1 MANAAS
7 TIEIE
12 LEIRQAISRLN
23 SLQKEIGQ
31 TANQFEKV
39 TRASNNFEKGLAK
52 ARRILLL
59 FASALTIRE
68 LAKFSDQ
75 MTQFENRVKLATNS
89 LSQQIAVQQELFRV
103 AQRTA
108 TSISDI
114 GELYSRMRLA
124 AEQLRAS
131 QRDLINVTETVGLT
145 LKVQGTSATEASGA
159 LQQLGQAFNSPIVQ
173 AEEFNSLQ
181 DGLPALLKE
190 VTKNLG
196 LQQGQLKKY
205 VNDQK
210 LSNKEL
216 FDAILASQKSL
227 QQQANTSSGTI
238 EQSNTKIAN
247 SFKNLVGELDDA
259 IGASDFYVF
268 FTSSVSDFIDQLS
281 KVPDKVR
288 GFFGL
293 PTQATGEGSTDLDS
307 IIQGAAPPKTTTY
320 QSAFF
325 NETMKSLEGYLKD
338 IETYG
343 PLLTDEINKILLDV
357 NRLQNELEDGE
368 FADQTLFGSD
378 EKLPF
383 KQYITEL
390 NKIVE
395 IVQAAIKA
403 QEEYNFL
410 KIKEAQVTE
419 EQQALNDK
427 VLETAFAIA
436 KAQEKLN
443 QLQKID
449 IYDGILNAL
458 GRFLGIQKDITDE
471 TEKQLSNAEKQAKAR
486 EQYVNAVGDTVVE
499 GVFDSGPNATRA
511 GEAAQAYGAAGGGI
525 PGLINAAAQAALSN
539 EKVAAAIDSSF
550 ELLFEVLD
558 PFLDLLGDLISAIN
572 RLIGALI
579 ENATNAAEG
588 ILDTVGLGP
597 NGYIFGGGLANDLEA
612 AFSSSRPGGPTNQ
625 QKAFAQADSIF
636 ASIADAPS
644 TRDQLQTT
652 IDDLSGLIPDLGLT
666 EIINRITQNT
676 EEALAS
682 LNAVQEINF
691 KTLAAAP
698 AYLMDQIGKEIKK
711 VNDKIAETEDK
722 SKIVIQGL
730 IESYIQ
736 EPLNALDNLTQS
748 AQDQIAAIEFQNL
761 SAEEQIQLRYEEAI
775 ATIEQQRALADLIDD
790 EQLRTQLLNS
800 VNQATQAQNDLLEKQ
815 QKEIQKLNEE
825 REREANLLRLQ
836 NVESGLQ
843 ALLRDFERTIENIA
857 DLVQGLFD
865 QVNELLFS
873 DFNLASPQDAFALAQ
888 QTYESLLENA
898 FDQDATED
906 DIKALQAFVNEY
918 LTAARNVFKSST
930 TYADI
935 FESVLGDLTGL
946 GLQTGFNAPIGASSN
961 LLSDLE
967 EMLSVLDDDFAEVV
981 NELIVNIKAASLAFA
996 QQQVE
1001 FITEVTEIPL
1011 TLTGDDISISTSG
1024 LGGTIELTSENFNL
1038 DASNLD
1044 LSLAMSTSMF
1054 TVDTSRLNFGTI
1066 TPTATAGIPNLGT
1079 ITPTVSLNISSVT
1092 NSFNQLS
1099 AAINSAIS
1107 NLIASINIPVTATNP
1122 LADTGAYAA
1131 SGTSGRTNYNYSYI
1145 NKDDAGLNYVG
1156 SNRSDRMNFG
1166 YEDFAADL
1174 AASYSSL
1181 GYNLATDRP
1190 FGFGFDAG
1198 SFRYFMAFKTASEA
1212 ERSYQDYTRFGYTMG
1227 PKVGFRYGGIVD
1239 PMDTIPAMLSP
1250 GEFILSPETVKRYG
1264 VSNLNQLNSGD
1275 SAAINATSDPEVKRL
1290 LAELIVAVR
1299 ENDTEVNVYTDMK
1312 GQTKAGIQ
1320 EFRTELRE
1328 RTRRQGEQYVPARYI

>member
-12 LEIRQAISRLN
+12 LEIRDAINRLDRLQRELTQSTQSFNKAAQATRKFEGAINKAKAGLVAFFAAISV
-23 SLQKEIGQ
+23 QK
-31 TANQFEKV
+31 
-39 TRASNNFEKGLAK
+39 LAQ
-52 ARRILLL
+52 L
-59 FASALTIRE
+59 
-68 LAKFSDQ
+68 SDA
-75 MTQFENRVKLATNS
+75 MTQFENRVKLATSS
-89 LSQQIAVQQELFRV
+89 LVQQLAVQQQLFLV
-103 AQRTA
+103 AQKTA
-108 TSISDI
+108 LPLEDV
-114 GELYSRMRLA
+114 GQLYSRLRIA
-124 AEQLRAS
+124 AEQLGAS
-131 QRDLINVTETVGLT
+131 QRDLINLTETVGLA
-145 LKVQGTSATEASGA
+145 LLASGTSAASAQGA
-159 LQQLGQAFNSPIVQ
+159 LLQLGQALNSPRVQ
-173 AEEFNSLQ
+173 AEEFNSLI
-181 DGLPALLKE
+181 DGMPNLLRE
-190 VTKNLG
+190 VEKQLG
-196 LQQGQLKKY
+196 LTAGGLKKF
-205 VNDQK
+205 VTDGQ
-210 LSNKEL
+210 LSNKKF
-216 FDAILASQKSL
+216 FDAILASQKAL
-227 QQQANTSSGTI
+227 TEQAKSSASTI
-238 EQSNTKIAN
+238 EQANQRVAN
-247 SFKNLVGELDDA
+247 SFTSLIGSIDDKLGASKFFTGFIDGIATGIDKLSNFLGLTTQATSGRGANLDQVIRGAAPQGPQYAFPTIGAER
-259 IGASDFYVF
+259 IGASIGRFPDYV
-268 FTSSVSDFIDQLS
+268 Q
-281 KVPDKVR
+281 
-288 GFFGL
+288 
-293 PTQATGEGSTDLDS
+293 E
-307 IIQGAAPPKTTTY
+307 
-320 QSAFF
+320 
-325 NETMKSLEGYLKD
+325 MKSLEE
-338 IETYG
+338 IESLEFD
-343 PLLTDEINKILLDV
+343 LLFI
-357 NRLQNELEDGE
+357 REDQ
-368 FADQTLFGSD
+368 A
-378 EKLPF
+378 
-383 KQYITEL
+383 KQ
-390 NKIVE
+390 
-395 IVQAAIKA
+395 
-403 QEEYNFL
+403 
-410 KIKEAQVTE
+410 
-419 EQQALNDK
+419 
-427 VLETAFAIA
+427 IA
-436 KAQEKLN
+436 KAVNLN
-443 QLQKID
+443 KDTID
-449 IYDGILNAL
+449 ILGAQNVPLEEASNYLSFENQILNAI
-458 GRFLGIQKDITDE
+458 IQKRKIELQQNKENLTYLE
-471 TEKQLSNAEKQAKAR
+471 QATNYLK
-486 EQYVNAVGDTVVE
+486 EQ
-499 GVFDSGPNATRA
+499 FDLNDRTAGAIVSGISGAGPNASRA
-511 GEAAQAYGAAGGGI
+511 TNIAQSKSFEEATAK
-525 PGLINAAAQAALSN
+525 LILSN
-539 EKVAAAIDSSF
+539 EKVGKVIDSSF

-579 ENATNAAEG
+579 KNATNAAEG

-652 IDDLSGLIPDLGLT
+652 VDDLSGLIPDLGLT

-698 AYLMDQIGKEIKK
+698 AYLMNQIGKEIKK
-711 VNDKIAETEDK
+711 VNDKIAETEEK

-736 EPLNALDNLTQS
+736 EPLDALDNLTQS

-761 SAEEQIQLRYEEAI
+761 SAEEQIQLRYDEAI

-790 EQLRTQLLNS
+790 EELRTQLLNS
-800 VNQATQAQNDLLEKQ
+800 ANQATQVQNELLEKQ

-836 NVESGLQ
+836 NIESGLQ

-873 DFNLASPQDAFALAQ
+873 DFNLASPQEAFALAQ

-930 TYADI
+930 AYADI
-935 FESVLGDLTGL
+935 FEGVLGDLTGL
-946 GLQTGFNAPIGASSN
+946 GLQTGFNAPIQASSN
-961 LLSDLE
+961 LSNDLE

-996 QQQVE
+996 QQQIE

-1024 LGGTIELTSENFNL
+1024 LGGTIELTSANFSL
-1038 DASNLD
+1038 DSTKLD
-1044 LSLAMSTSMF
+1044 LRLLMSTSMF

-1131 SGTSGRTNYNYSYI
+1131 SGTSGRTNYNYSFI
-1145 NKDDAGLNYVG
+1145 NRDVAGLNYVG

-1190 FGFGFDAG
+1190 FGFGTDSG
-1198 SFRYFMAFKTASEA
+1198 SFRFFMAFKTASEA
-1212 ERSYQDYTRFGYTMG
+1212 ERAYQDYTGFGYTMG

>member
-12 LEIRQAISRLN
+12 LEIRDAINRLDRLQRELTQSTQSFNKAAQATRKFEGAINKAKAGLVAFFAAISV
-23 SLQKEIGQ
+23 QK
-31 TANQFEKV
+31 
-39 TRASNNFEKGLAK
+39 LAQ
-52 ARRILLL
+52 L
-59 FASALTIRE
+59 
-68 LAKFSDQ
+68 SDA

-89 LSQQIAVQQELFRV
+89 LVQQLAVQQQLFLV
-103 AQRTA
+103 AQKTA
-108 TSISDI
+108 LPLEDV
-114 GELYSRMRLA
+114 GQLYSRLRIA
-124 AEQLRAS
+124 AEQLGAS
-131 QRDLINVTETVGLT
+131 QRDLINLTETVGLA
-145 LKVQGTSATEASGA
+145 LKASGTSAASAQGA
-159 LQQLGQAFNSPIVQ
+159 LLQLGQALNSPRVQ
-173 AEEFNSLQ
+173 AEEFNSLI
-181 DGLPALLKE
+181 DGMPNLLRE
-190 VTKNLG
+190 VEKQLG
-196 LQQGQLKKY
+196 LTAGGLKKF
-205 VNDQK
+205 VTDGQ
-210 LSNKEL
+210 LSNKKF
-216 FDAILASQKSL
+216 FDAILASQKAL
-227 QQQANTSSGTI
+227 TQQANSSASTI
-238 EQSNTKIAN
+238 EQANQRVAN
-247 SFKNLVGELDDA
+247 SFTSLIGAIDDKLGASQFFTGFIDGIATGIDKLSNFLGLTTQATSGRGANLDQVIRGAAPQGPQYAFPTIGAER
-259 IGASDFYVF
+259 IGASIGRFPDYV
-268 FTSSVSDFIDQLS
+268 Q
-281 KVPDKVR
+281 
-288 GFFGL
+288 
-293 PTQATGEGSTDLDS
+293 E
-307 IIQGAAPPKTTTY
+307 
-320 QSAFF
+320 
-325 NETMKSLEGYLKD
+325 MKSLEE
-338 IETYG
+338 IESLEFD
-343 PLLTDEINKILLDV
+343 LLFI
-357 NRLQNELEDGE
+357 REDQ
-368 FADQTLFGSD
+368 A
-378 EKLPF
+378 
-383 KQYITEL
+383 KQ
-390 NKIVE
+390 
-395 IVQAAIKA
+395 
-403 QEEYNFL
+403 
-410 KIKEAQVTE
+410 
-419 EQQALNDK
+419 
-427 VLETAFAIA
+427 IA
-436 KAQEKLN
+436 KAVNLN
-443 QLQKID
+443 KDTID
-449 IYDGILNAL
+449 ILGAQNVPLEEASNYLSFENQILNAI
-458 GRFLGIQKDITDE
+458 IQKRKIELQQNKENLTYLE
-471 TEKQLSNAEKQAKAR
+471 QATNYLK
-486 EQYVNAVGDTVVE
+486 EQ
-499 GVFDSGPNATRA
+499 FDLNDRTAGAIVSGISGAGPNASRA
-511 GEAAQAYGAAGGGI
+511 TNIAQSKSFEEATAK
-525 PGLINAAAQAALSN
+525 LILSN
-539 EKVAAAIDSSF
+539 EKVGKAIDSSF

-579 ENATNAAEG
+579 KNATNAAEG